1 MTKTI
6 GLAIA
11 VLLMVSAVLFSIP
24 VFSGEA
30 KLSNLKDFKSLEGGR
45 WEALN
50 HKINAPDGVRLYDY
64 SVDISKITTDGIAVG
79 TYTSKWKQDEKPTA
93 AEINSKIE
101 TTPDMLPRLTL
112 KSISSPISI
121 WMDLQPDG
129 SFKLFNGAILKR
141 VK

>member
-1 MTKTI
+1 M
-6 GLAIA
+6 GLAIV
-11 VLLMVSAVLFSIP
+11 VLLMISPVLFSLP

-30 KLSNLKDFKSLEGGR
+30 KPSNLKDSKSLEGGR

-50 HKINAPDGVRLYDY
+50 HKINAPDGLRLHDY
-64 SVDISKITTDGIAVG
+64 SLDISKITTDGRAVG
-79 TYTSKWKQDEKPTA
+79 TYTSKWEQDEKPTV

-101 TTPDMLPRLTL
+101 TTPDGLPRLTL
-112 KSISSPISI
+112 RSISSPISMWI
-121 WMDLQPDG
+121 DLQPDG